1 MGDIFH
7 ALSTQERLSLWMFIL
22 PLCALSLFCLA
33 SCFCLRMI
41 NHVDSGLEKPSI
53 VE

>member
-22 PLCALSLFCLA
+22 PLCALFCLA

-53 VE
+53 VES